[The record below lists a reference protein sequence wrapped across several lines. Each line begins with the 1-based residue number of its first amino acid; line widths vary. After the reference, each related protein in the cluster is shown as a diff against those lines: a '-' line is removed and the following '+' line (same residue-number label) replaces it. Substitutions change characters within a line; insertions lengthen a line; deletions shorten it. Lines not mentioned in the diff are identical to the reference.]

1 MIKKFKTFEDASR
14 DLWEMNPSEIYFK
27 RVRNFYGL
35 ASFLV
40 KHKIERGI
48 FKFKTFEDAE
58 KHLSG
63 VKNSLEN

>member
-1 MIKKFKTFEDASR
+1 MIKKFKTFEAASR

-58 KHLSG
+58 KHLEEINNHI
-63 VKNSLEN
+63 KN

>member
-1 MIKKFKTFEDASR
+1 MIKKFKTFEEASR

-27 RVRNFYGL
+27 RVRNSYGL
-35 ASFLV
+35 ASLLV

-58 KHLSG
+58 KHLEEINNHI
-63 VKNSLEN
+63 KN

>member
-58 KHLSG
+58 KHLNGIENQS
-63 VKNSLEN
+63 KN